1 MHATLSVAHDGSHHS
16 AAVGEAFQLGAH
28 GLGLGQPEI
37 GERSAVR
44 EVVMALRLNRST
56 TATGDNNREI
66 AVLVGRS
73 VTKAGAV
80 GENGIVEQG

>member
-1 MHATLSVAHDGSHHS
+1 MHATLSGAHDGSHHS

-28 GLGLGQPEI
+28 GLGLGHPEI

-44 EVVMALRLNRST
+44 EMVMTLRLNRST
-56 TATGDNNREI
+56 TAAGNNNWEI

-73 VTKAGAV
+73 VTESG
-80 GENGIVEQG
+80 GRR